1 MIPVVT
7 PAEMDAV
14 DRAASVP
21 VDVLIGRAGFAV
33 AREARRMLGG
43 TYGRRVTVIA
53 GPGNNGTD
61 GRVAGELLAAAGVRV
76 RVVPAADPGVIAP
89 CDLVIDAAYGTGL
102 RDAWNAPD
110 VGAARVLA
118 VDIPS
123 GVDGLSGLARGRV
136 LPAER
141 TVTFAALKPGLLFND
156 GPRLAGELVVADI
169 GLDVGRRGVE
179 VIEAD
184 DVARWWPWRPAVSHK
199 WSHSAVRVV
208 AGSAGM
214 TGAALLCSRAAL
226 RAGAGMVGLSVPGA
240 DGGGAAGEIVGIAV
254 PARGWSRAVLTDIER
269 YGALVVG
276 PGMGRSN
283 TTIAETRHLVETAST
298 TPTLIDGDG
307 LFALASDNGPA
318 IVTNRHAAATVL
330 TPHDNEFTR
339 MTGVDPRAD
348 RIAATRELASSAGAI
363 VVLKGPTT
371 VVAHPD
377 GAVRL
382 MNSGDQRLAT
392 AGSGDVLAGI
402 AGMLLA
408 TGLDAFDAVA
418 AATWVHAMAANAM
431 PAVGMIAGDIIAGIP
446 DVVAGLAR

>member
-1 MIPVVT
+1 MIAVVT
-7 PAEMDAV
+7 PAEMNAV
-14 DRAASVP
+14 DRAATVP
-21 VDVLIGRAGFAV
+21 VDVLVGRAGFAV

-43 TYGRRVTVIA
+43 VYGRSVTVIA
-53 GPGNNGTD
+53 GPGNNGAD
-61 GRVAGELLAAAGVRV
+61 GRVAGELLAGAGARVHVVDAAAPGF
-76 RVVPAADPGVIAP
+76 VPS

-102 RDAWNAPD
+102 RGGWEPPD

-123 GVDGLSGLARGRV
+123 GVDGLSGMAAGRV

-156 GPRLAGELVVADI
+156 GPWLAGEVVVADI
-169 GLDVGRRGVE
+169 GLDVGPRDVQ
-179 VIEAD
+179 VIEAA
-184 DVARWWPWRPAVSHK
+184 DVAGWWPWRPLDSHK
-199 WSHSAVRVV
+199 WSHAAVRVV
-208 AGSAGM
+208 AGSTGM
-214 TGAALLCSRAAL
+214 TGAALLCSMAAL

-240 DGGGAAGEIVGIAV
+240 DGGGAVGEIVGISV
-254 PARGWSRAVLTDIER
+254 PARGWSRAVLADIER

-276 PGMGRSN
+276 PGMGRAN

-307 LFALASDNGPA
+307 LFALASDTGPA

-330 TPHDNEFTR
+330 TPHDNEFLR

-348 RIAATRELASSAGAI
+348 RIGATRELASTGGAI

-371 VVAHPD
+371 VIAHPD
-377 GAVRL
+377 GTVRL

-402 AGMLLA
+402 TGMLLA
-408 TGLDAFDAVA
+408 TGMDAFDAASA
-418 AATWVHAMAANAM
+418 AAWVHAMSANAV
-431 PAVGMIAGDIIAGIP
+431 PPIGMIASDIITGIP
-446 DVVAGLAR
+446 SVLAGLAR